1 MSTYLLP
8 KISSQKGMNLFVNTI
23 IGLTRNTNIQCKLG
37 RKEIIFKF
45 SLNNTTYSYIPNLPS
60 AFTLPH
66 ILLELR
72 IESMFIVF
80 DHSAL

>member
-1 MSTYLLP
+1 M
-8 KISSQKGMNLFVNTI
+8 
-23 IGLTRNTNIQCKLG
+23 
-37 RKEIIFKF
+37 IFKF

-72 IESMFIVF
+72 IESKFIVF